1 MSSLWTP
8 GGERPVERPGSSAPQ
23 TPAGEPSREEMEA
36 AMAEE
41 LAAIQNTPAAYI
53 VANHAIQLFQ
63 LAQIYLTAEPPRF
76 ADAQLAIDGMAG
88 IVEGLSGR
96 LGEDEA
102 TLVDGLAQM
111 RMAFVQIKAATDAG
125 PPPPPE

>member
-8 GGERPVERPGSSAPQ
+8 GGERPVDRTQPTA
-23 TPAGEPSREEMEA
+23 AGEPSQEEVEA
-36 AMAEE
+36 AMAQE
-41 LAAIQNTPAAYI
+41 LAEIQNTPAQYI

-76 ADAQLAIDGMAG
+76 VDAQLSIDGMGA
-88 IVEGLSGR
+88 IVEGLHGR

-111 RMAFVQIKAATDAG
+111 RMAFVQIKAAVDAG
-125 PPPPPE
+125 PPPPPES